1 MIRLYGVMTGGDTE
15 IEFYED
21 RQEALKDFAQGCD
34 QYAPGERASIQ
45 DMLLDEER
53 STDLVNV
60 RFLGRP
66 GCEDWFL
73 DARATTPEQARVMML
88 NALAQPSRV
97 KQKIG

>member
-1 MIRLYGVMTGGDTE
+1 MIRLYGVMTSGDHE
-15 IEFYED
+15 MEFYED
-21 RQEALKDFAQGCD
+21 RQEALRHFAQSCE
-34 QYAPGERASIQ
+34 QYAPGERANLQ

-73 DARATTPEQARVMML
+73 DARATTMERARVMML
-88 NALAQPSRV
+88 NALAQPAINR
-97 KQKIG
+97 